1 MMGGLAYIVVTAP
14 TVIPLWRLMPNF
26 RLPEWAAL
34 LGLISFGVRVLLW
47 VMAFRDRVRIPG
59 VDK

>member
-1 MMGGLAYIVVTAP
+1 MGGLAYIVVTAP